1 MPRFAFRLEYNG
13 APFCGWQ
20 RQSGQPSVQA
30 ALEAA
35 LARLDPGAPTVS
47 AAGRTDTGV
56 HATGQVAHADLMRD
70 WAPAR
75 LLEAINF
82 HLRPAPVA
90 VTACARVANDFHAQF
105 SAIERRYLFRLVSRR
120 APLVL
125 EAGLVWQV
133 RHPLALAPMQE
144 AAEALIGHHDFT
156 TFRASLCQAASPV
169 KTLDE
174 LTITQTPIIGG
185 AEYQFT
191 LRARSFLHNQVR
203 SMVGT
208 LERVGAGAWPSARV
222 AEALA
227 GRARAGCGPVS
238 PPHGLY
244 LSGVGYPHDPFTG

>member
-1 MPRFAFRLEYNG
+1 MPRFAFRIEYHG

-20 RQSGQPSVQA
+20 RQLGQPSVQA
-30 ALEAA
+30 AIEDA
-35 LARLDPGAPTVS
+35 LARLEPAHPTIA

-56 HATGQVAHADLMRD
+56 HATGQVAHADLTRD
-70 WAPAR
+70 WEPAR
-75 LLEAINF
+75 LMDAVNH

-90 VTACARVANDFHAQF
+90 ITACARVADDFHARF
-105 SAIERRYLFRLVSRR
+105 SATGRQYLFRLVSRR

-144 AAEALIGHHDFT
+144 AARALTGHHDFT
-156 TFRASLCQAASPV
+156 TFRASLCQAASPI

-174 LTITQTPIIGG
+174 LSIQEVALAGG
-185 AEYQFT
+185 SEFRFT

-208 LERVGAGAWPSARV
+208 LERVGTGAWAPERV

-227 GRARAGCGPVS
+227 ARQRAACGPVS
-238 PPHGLY
+238 PPQGLY
-244 LSGVGYPHDPFTG
+244 LTGVRYPSDPFA